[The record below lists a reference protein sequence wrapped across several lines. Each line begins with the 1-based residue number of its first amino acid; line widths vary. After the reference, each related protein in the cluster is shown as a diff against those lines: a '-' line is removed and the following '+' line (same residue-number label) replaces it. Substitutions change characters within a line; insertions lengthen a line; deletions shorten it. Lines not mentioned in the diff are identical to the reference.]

1 MNFLGSL
8 EKFPMGKFVCKMCK
22 MVCILITLHY
32 WQHYFWIK
40 MLCMPDCPFF
50 SGLSGKSQAASVW
63 SCSWPIQA
71 HLVEALRHLLPLF
84 VKFWKAFRVFC
95 RITEEFFVW
104 FAGVD
109 CWAKGSEKIN
119 LFLTF
124 FHTVENVWAR
134 CFTTSLGGLVPTTFW
149 YSLVKWFCNPMKLK
163 LLGNCFTTVL

>member
-1 MNFLGSL
+1 
-8 EKFPMGKFVCKMCK
+8 
-22 MVCILITLHY
+22 
-32 WQHYFWIK
+32 
-40 MLCMPDCPFF
+40 MLCMLDCPFF

-163 LLGNCFTTVL
+163 LLGNFFTKSFL